1 MTAPTSIIK
10 IGPSPRLAVAYAGRG
25 DLVLFLHGV
34 GGNRSNW
41 QAQIDAL
48 SPYYLAAAWDM
59 RGYGDSEDYPGPMC
73 IRDVCDDVRR
83 VLDHFAAPQ
92 AHIVGLSLGGMIAQE
107 FYRYFPDR
115 IKSLVLANTNAGP
128 AADWTPLQKQEFV
141 DLRRTPLMS
150 GLSIMDCAPA
160 IINSLVC
167 DTTSEAVRIDLM
179 ESLGKLR
186 QESFLKAVETVVQF
200 NSAEVLATIAI
211 PTLLIG
217 STDDRVTP
225 IKDIRDMATLIPKAR
240 LVEMPGGHLSNL
252 ENPDKFSSA
261 IIDFL
266 ATIPQGRGIA

>member
-1 MTAPTSIIK
+1 MTAPTSLLK
-10 IGPSPRLAVAYAGRG
+10 IGPSPRLAVAHAGSG

-41 QAQIDAL
+41 QAQINAL
-48 SPYYLAAAWDM
+48 SGDYLAVAWDM
-59 RGYGDSEDYPGPMC
+59 RGYGDSDDYPGPMR
-73 IRDVCDDVRR
+73 IREVCDDVKR
-83 VLDHFAAPQ
+83 VLDHFSARQ

-107 FYRYFPDR
+107 FYRYFPNCV
-115 IKSLVLANTNAGP
+115 KSLVLANTNAGP
-128 AADWTPLQKQEFV
+128 AADWTPHQKQEFV

-160 IINSLVC
+160 IIDSLVC
-167 DTTSEAVRIDLM
+167 NTTPDEVRDELM
-179 ESLGKLR
+179 ASLRKLR

-200 NSAEVLATIAI
+200 NSAEVLATIAV

-225 IKDIRDMATLIPKAR
+225 IKDIRDMAALIPKAR

-252 ENPDKFSSA
+252 ENPDKFNSA

-266 ATIPQGRGIA
+266 ATVPQGREIA